1 MFSNPI
7 RIALIL
13 GCIGFGIYRVVYG
26 DRMGLL
32 YVVAGILVA
41 YGYFRYSTVWL
52 AFRAV
57 QKGELDRAAR
67 LLSQTRNPS
76 SLSSQ
81 ARAYFE
87 LASGIVEANRG
98 QDEAAER
105 HFRAALGHEL
115 RTENDRCVAEVCL
128 AELLARRGNLDEA
141 RELVT
146 QARTRRHKPELA
158 ECIDRIAASVGPL
171 T

>member
-1 MFSNPI
+1 VFSNPI

-26 DRMGLL
+26 DRIGLL
-32 YVVAGILVA
+32 LIFAGILYT
-41 YGYFRYSTVWL
+41 YGYFRYSSVWL

-57 QKGELDRAAR
+57 RKGDLDRAAR

-81 ARAYFE
+81 QRAYFE
-87 LASGIVEANRG
+87 LASGIVAANRG
-98 QDEAAER
+98 EEEAAER
-105 HFRAALGHEL
+105 HFRAALHHKL
-115 RTENDRCVAEVCL
+115 RTENDRCIAEVCL
-128 AELLARRGNLDEA
+128 AELLARRGNFDEA

-146 QARTRRHKPELA
+146 QARTRHHKPELA
-158 ECIDRIAASVGPL
+158 ECIDRIATSVGPSA
-171 T
+171 

>member
-7 RIALIL
+7 RLALVL
-13 GCIGFGIYRVVYG
+13 GCVGFGIYRVLYG

-57 QKGELDRAAR
+57 RKGELDRAGACYR
-67 LLSQTRNPS
+67 KRGILPVCLHS
-76 SLSSQ
+76 S
-81 ARAYFE
+81 AYFE
-87 LASGIVEANRG
+87 LASGIVSANRG
-98 QDEAAER
+98 EEEAAER
-105 HFRAALGHEL
+105 HLRAALGHEL

-146 QARTRRHKPELA
+146 QARTRHHKPELA
-158 ECIDRIAASVGPL
+158 EWIDRIAGSLEPSA
-171 T
+171 